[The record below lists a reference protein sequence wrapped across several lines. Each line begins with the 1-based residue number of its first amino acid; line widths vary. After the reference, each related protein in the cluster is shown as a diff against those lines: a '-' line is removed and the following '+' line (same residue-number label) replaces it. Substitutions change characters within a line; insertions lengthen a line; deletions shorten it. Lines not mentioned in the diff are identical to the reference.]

1 VFFWF
6 NLKNIRSKIK
16 LKIEKA
22 YIKSM
27 KHIVLVDDEV
37 AVLTPLTEMLESES
51 YKVSAFQS
59 SILAREFLKTSICD
73 LAIFDIKIPKLNGYQ
88 LLQEVRILK
97 PNLPIIFLSS
107 KDEEQDQLIGFTLG
121 ADDYITKPFGKHLL
135 LARVKA
141 VLRRHE
147 ESLHKERVDIVKAG
161 ELEIDKDR
169 HLVKWKGNAI
179 RLTVTES
186 MLLISLANRPGIVKN
201 RSQLMDAAY
210 DGTIFVSD
218 RTIDSHIRNIRN
230 KLKAID
236 PTCDIITTIHGLGY
250 KIQI

>member
-1 VFFWF
+1 
-6 NLKNIRSKIK
+6 
-16 LKIEKA
+16 
-22 YIKSM
+22 M
-27 KHIVLVDDEV
+27 
-37 AVLTPLTEMLESES
+37 
-51 YKVSAFQS
+51 
-59 SILAREFLKTSICD
+59 
-73 LAIFDIKIPKLNGYQ
+73 
-88 LLQEVRILK
+88 
-97 PNLPIIFLSS
+97 
-107 KDEEQDQLIGFTLG
+107 
-121 ADDYITKPFGKHLL
+121 
-135 LARVKA
+135 
-141 VLRRHE
+141 
-147 ESLHKERVDIVKAG
+147 
-161 ELEIDKDR
+161 
-169 HLVKWKGNAI
+169 VKWKGNAI